1 MPATP
6 HENQPDSP
14 PPKFIIP
21 VRYVSGGVVVQTTS
35 TSLSK
40 DLIHVRSAR
49 PPRAGLVIGL
59 QLYFPNVR
67 EVVRST
73 GLIAKTTSGPDS
85 GFWAELADDK
95 RSADQIA
102 VLLARHRDTGD
113 RGCPRFPTHLRAT
126 IRRGEN
132 YTADGYIT
140 NISRSGA
147 FVNVDSLPP
156 LGSIVD
162 LDFTP
167 PGARGRH
174 TVLAY
179 VVHVAERRGIG
190 IQFIGGNDQFRS
202 RLDEYIARLAG

>member
-1 MPATP
+1 MPLTP
-6 HENQPDSP
+6 YENQPDSLS
-14 PPKFIIP
+14 PKLIIP
-21 VRYVSGGVVVQTTS
+21 VRYVSGGAIVQTTS

-40 DLIHVRSAR
+40 DSIHVRSAH

-73 GLIAKTTSGPDS
+73 GLIAKTTEDPNS

-95 RSADQIA
+95 RSADRIA
-102 VLLARHRDTGD
+102 VLLARHRDAGD
-113 RGCPRFPTHLRAT
+113 RGCSRFHTHLRAT
-126 IRRGEN
+126 IRRGEGS
-132 YTADGYIT
+132 TADGYIT

-147 FVNVDSLPP
+147 FVKVDSLPP

-162 LDFTP
+162 LEFTT
-167 PGARGRH
+167 PGVRGRH

-179 VVHVAERRGIG
+179 VVHIAEGRGVG
-190 IQFIGGNDQFRS
+190 IQFIGGDDQFRS
-202 RLDEYIARLAG
+202 RLDEHIARLAG